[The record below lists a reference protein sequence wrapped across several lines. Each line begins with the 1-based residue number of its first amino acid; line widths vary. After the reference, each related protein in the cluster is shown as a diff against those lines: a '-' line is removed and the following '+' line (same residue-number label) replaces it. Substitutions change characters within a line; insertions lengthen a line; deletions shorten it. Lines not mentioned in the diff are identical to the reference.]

1 MLLLLLWQMTANN
14 RLSVRLSVC
23 LRSVLYPAVVL
34 GINQTSN
41 SATGSYQTGRGRE
54 KLSPINGAIGP

>member
-14 RLSVRLSVC
+14 RLSVCLSVC

-41 SATGSYQTGRGRE
+41 SATGRGRE

>member
-1 MLLLLLWQMTANN
+1 MLLLLLTANN

-41 SATGSYQTGRGRE
+41 SATGSYRTGRGRE